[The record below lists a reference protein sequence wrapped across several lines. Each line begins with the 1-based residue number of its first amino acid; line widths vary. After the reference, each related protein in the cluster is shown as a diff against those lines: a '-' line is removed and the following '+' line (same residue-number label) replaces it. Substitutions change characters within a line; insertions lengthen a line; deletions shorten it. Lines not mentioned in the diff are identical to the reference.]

1 MPKSTEPHAPA
12 KTRGTGRAA
21 RAPTTP
27 RAPRATRGP
36 VAAPPLDTEAT
47 TNPSGEDSADIEA
60 RIYQAIF
67 DSVMSQ
73 RLKPGTKLPEAPL
86 CELFKVSRSV
96 VRKVLQKL
104 AHDHIVQLRPNRG
117 AIVAVPTR
125 EETREIFEARRA
137 LEAAVVRLVTERASA
152 RDLTGLREQLRA
164 EHEAMHRF
172 DQPAWARLASA
183 YHLRLAELSGNDI
196 LQRYL
201 AEIVSRC
208 SLIVAVHQPPGNA
221 ACEHDE
227 HERIVDCI
235 AQGDAESAVKL
246 MDQHLR
252 DLEEHLMLESPG
264 DEKSLAK
271 LLGLS

>member
-1 MPKSTEPHAPA
+1 MPNPTDRSTRAKRTRHAPPA
-12 KTRGTGRAA
+12 RKAA
-21 RAPTTP
+21 T
-27 RAPRATRGP
+27 APR
-36 VAAPPLDTEAT
+36 VAGSLLKSEEGCDVE
-47 TNPSGEDSADIEA
+47 E
-60 RIYQAIF
+60 RIYRAVF

-104 AHDHIVQLRPNRG
+104 EHDHIVQLRPNRG

-125 EETREIFEARRA
+125 EETRQIFEARRA
-137 LEAAVVRLVTERASA
+137 LEATIVRLVAERATA
-152 RDLTGLREQLRA
+152 RDLKALREQLRE
-164 EHEAMHRF
+164 EHVAMHRYG
-172 DQPAWARLASA
+172 QPAWARLASA
-183 YHLRLAELSGNDI
+183 YHLRLAELSGNPI

-235 AQGDAESAVKL
+235 ANGDAEDAVQL

-252 DLEEHLMLESPG
+252 ELEQHLMIASPG
-264 DEKSLAK
+264 DEQSLAR
-271 LLGLS
+271 LLGMA